1 MNKLLLILLLLPL
14 NLFSQSSPKNDVYD
28 AKGITEHILHGDLYV
43 FCLDSVKFVRERKPN
58 CYVISY
64 ISATS
69 VHRKTEKIF
78 KLGKPV
84 FAGAMDDGSI
94 FTIEVYEKN
103 NPKMVKAH
111 HDNRRGHY
119 NIAVLYLVH
128 REHHLEIHLDYHL
141 YLS

>member
-1 MNKLLLILLLLPL
+1 MSIFEPMNKLLLILLLLPL

-64 ISATS
+64 ISPIL
-69 VHRKTEKIF
+69 VHRKTEKVF

-94 FTIEVYEKN
+94 FTIEVHDKN
-103 NPKMVKAH
+103 NPKKIINFITFHVNMENKKIEEV
-111 HDNRRGHY
+111 
-119 NIAVLYLVH
+119 
-128 REHHLEIHLDYHL
+128 EILK
-141 YLS
+141 

>member
-1 MNKLLLILLLLPL
+1 MSIFEPMNKLLSILLLLPL

-43 FCLDSVKFVRERKPN
+43 FCSDSVKFVRERKPN

-64 ISATS
+64 ITPTL

-78 KLGKPV
+78 KSGKPV

-94 FTIEVYEKN
+94 FTIEVYDKN
-103 NPKMVKAH
+103 NPKKIINFITFHVNMEKKKIEEV
-111 HDNRRGHY
+111 
-119 NIAVLYLVH
+119 
-128 REHHLEIHLDYHL
+128 EILK
-141 YLS
+141 

>member
-1 MNKLLLILLLLPL
+1 MSIFEPMNKLLLILLLLPL

-64 ISATS
+64 ISPMS
-69 VHRKTEKIF
+69 VHKKTSKIF
-78 KLGKPV
+78 NSGKPV

-94 FTIEVYEKN
+94 FTIEVYDKN
-103 NPKMVKAH
+103 NPKKIINFVTFHVNMEKKKIEEV
-111 HDNRRGHY
+111 
-119 NIAVLYLVH
+119 
-128 REHHLEIHLDYHL
+128 EILK
-141 YLS
+141 

>member
-1 MNKLLLILLLLPL
+1 MSIFELMNKFLLFLLLLPL
-14 NLFSQSSPKNDVYD
+14 NLFSQSTPKNDVYD

-64 ISATS
+64 ISPTS

-103 NPKMVKAH
+103 NPKKIINFITFHVNMENKKIEEV
-111 HDNRRGHY
+111 
-119 NIAVLYLVH
+119 
-128 REHHLEIHLDYHL
+128 EILK
-141 YLS
+141 

>member
-1 MNKLLLILLLLPL
+1 MSIFELMNKFLLFLLLLPL
-14 NLFSQSSPKNDVYD
+14 NLFSQSTPKNDVYD
-28 AKGITEHILHGDLYV
+28 AKGITEHILHGDLQV

-64 ISATS
+64 ISPIL

-94 FTIEVYEKN
+94 FTIEVHDKN
-103 NPKMVKAH
+103 NPKKIINFITFHVNMENKKIQEV
-111 HDNRRGHY
+111 
-119 NIAVLYLVH
+119 
-128 REHHLEIHLDYHL
+128 EILK
-141 YLS
+141 

>member
-64 ISATS
+64 ISPIL

-78 KLGKPV
+78 KSGKPV

-94 FTIEVYEKN
+94 FTIEVYDKN
-103 NPKMVKAH
+103 NPKKIINFITFHVNMEKKKIEEV
-111 HDNRRGHY
+111 
-119 NIAVLYLVH
+119 
-128 REHHLEIHLDYHL
+128 EILK
-141 YLS
+141 